1 MIAPCLTPGWD
12 ATVRTVTTLLRSE
25 RGWPMT
31 QAVST
36 RDAMILPM
44 AVDDDEESNQSL
56 RPVQGQVSYL
66 QIPAINVKRSAEFY
80 ARVFGWHIEHPHPG
94 FDAPGLIGQWVT
106 DRPPTPNAGMLPWLH
121 VDSMTDAMK
130 LVRAHGGEVLEHPT
144 PDGPERLLSTVRDP
158 AGNVLGLVQLV
169 AR

>member
-1 MIAPCLTPGWD
+1 
-12 ATVRTVTTLLRSE
+12 
-25 RGWPMT
+25 MT
-31 QAVST
+31 RAVST
-36 RDAMILPM
+36 CDAMILPM
-44 AVDDDEESNQSL
+44 AVDDDEESNLSL

-80 ARVFGWHIEHPHPG
+80 ARVFGWHVEHPHPE

-121 VDSMTDAMK
+121 VDNMTDAMK

>member
-1 MIAPCLTPGWD
+1 MSRHDVVEKRARLADD
-12 ATVRTVTTLLRSE
+12 AGRVHS
-25 RGWPMT
+25 
-31 QAVST
+31 
-36 RDAMILPM
+36 AMARFLVM
-44 AVDDDEESNQSL
+44 AADEDEEFNQSL
-56 RPVQGQVSYL
+56 RPVQGQMSYL
-66 QIPAINVKRSAEFY
+66 QIPAINVQRSAEFY
-80 ARVFGWHIEHPHPG
+80 ARVFGWHVDHPHPG

-121 VDSMTDAMK
+121 VDSMNETMK

>member
-1 MIAPCLTPGWD
+1 MVSPVDRSRHGVSRHDVVEKRARLADD
-12 ATVRTVTTLLRSE
+12 AGRVHS
-25 RGWPMT
+25 
-31 QAVST
+31 
-36 RDAMILPM
+36 AMAGFVVM
-44 AVDDDEESNQSL
+44 AADEDEEFNQSL

-66 QIPAINVKRSAEFY
+66 QIPAINVQRSAEFY
-80 ARVFGWHIEHPHPG
+80 ARVFGWHVDHPHPG

-121 VDSMTDAMK
+121 VDSMNETMK